1 MAFILTGMKACLYL
15 LLLLA
20 APCFAQHPEIWFDK
34 PATTWTEAL
43 PVGNGRL
50 AAMVHGRT
58 DREIIDLNEESLWAG
73 QPGGN
78 NNPAALANLPA
89 IRQAL
94 FAGNPVQA
102 MALSEKHLLGTPH
115 RMRSYQP
122 LGSLGFEAANKGNIT
137 HFRRSLDLFTGI
149 ATTRYESGG
158 VVWTREVYV
167 SAPDNIVVLRIA
179 VSKPG
184 ALHGK
189 LSLYRQQDA
198 SVRSVGHDLL
208 MEGQLLDPTTPT
220 QGKGGKGMRFAALL
234 QPRLKGGT
242 MVAAHNSLLVEGAT
256 ELVVLLTAATDYH
269 FPTLGFDRTIQPL
282 QTCKKILA
290 AAQPYS
296 EAQVRQR
303 HLAEFSPIMER
314 VMLDLGGQEKNGEPT
329 DNRLKAVQGGTA
341 DPGLDALYF
350 QFGRYLLAAS
360 SRKPGILPANLQ
372 GKWNPYY
379 EAPWNSDYHTNIN
392 LQMNYWHAENTNL
405 PETFGA
411 FTDFL
416 EHYRAP
422 GRVTAKAMYGAKGW
436 TLHHAT
442 DIFGKA
448 GIMDGIQWGTSPLA
462 AAWLC
467 THLWDHFLFSRD
479 TAWLRQKGYPIMKEA
494 AEFVHSF
501 LVPDDQGRLV
511 VAPSMSPENS
521 YKLPDGSIHQ
531 ITYAPAIDVQTVH
544 ALFDGVQ
551 GAAAVL
557 NRDAAFAASLAASQA
572 KLPPLQVSRRY
583 NIVQE
588 WIEDYEEAEPGHRHM
603 SQLIGL
609 YPFSLITPQT
619 PELFA
624 AARRTIERR
633 LQFGGGHTGWSR
645 AWMINFYARLLD
657 GDTAYK
663 HVQLLLQKSTLPN
676 LFDNHPP
683 FQIDGNFG
691 GTAGIAEMLLQSHNA
706 VVALLPALPKAWA
719 SGKVKGLVARGN
731 FIVDMEW
738 QNGKLTGGSILSRKG
753 GSLKLRYNGVVK
765 ELNTRAGDRISL
777 LQLL

>member
-1 MAFILTGMKACLYL
+1 MKACLYL

-34 PATTWTEAL
+34 PAATWTEAL

-58 DREIIDLNEESLWAG
+58 DRELIDLNEESLWAG
-73 QPGGN
+73 QPGPN
-78 NNPAALANLPA
+78 NNPGARAHLAA

-94 FAGNPVQA
+94 FAGDPAQA
-102 MALSEKHLLGTPH
+102 MTLSEQHLLGTPH

-122 LGSLGFEAANKGNIT
+122 LGSLWFEAGNAGGIT
-137 HFRRSLDLFTGI
+137 HFRRSLDLFTGV

-158 VVWTREVYV
+158 VTWTREVYV
-167 SAPDNIVVLRIA
+167 SAPDNVVVFR
-179 VSKPG
+179 VRVDKPG
-184 ALHGK
+184 ALNGK
-189 LSLYRQQDA
+189 LTLYRQQDA
-198 SVRSVGHDLL
+198 TVRTMGNNLL
-208 MEGQLLDPTTPT
+208 MEGQLLDVPTPA

-234 QPRLKGGT
+234 QPRLEGGK
-242 MVAAHNSLLVEGAT
+242 MIAVHNSLLVEGAT
-256 ELVVLLTAATDYH
+256 ELVVVLTAATDYH
-269 FPTLGFDRTIQPL
+269 FASLAFDRNVQPL
-282 QTCKKILA
+282 QTCQKILA
-290 AAQPYS
+290 GIHHRT
-296 EAQVRQR
+296 EAQLKQR
-303 HLAEFSPIMER
+303 HLADFSPIMER
-314 VMLDLGGQEKNGEPT
+314 VALHLGGQERNNQPT
-329 DNRLKAVQGGTA
+329 DKRLKAVQGGAA
-341 DPGLDALYF
+341 DPALDALYF
-350 QFGRYLLAAS
+350 QYGRYLLATS
-360 SRKPGILPANLQ
+360 SRKPGVLPANLQ

-411 FTDFL
+411 FTDFVD
-416 EHYRAP
+416 HYRAP
-422 GRVTAKAMYGAKGW
+422 GRVTAREMYGAKGW
-436 TLHHAT
+436 TIHHST
-442 DIFGKA
+442 DIFGKG

-467 THLWDHFLFSRD
+467 THLWDHFLFSQD

-494 AEFVHSF
+494 AQFVQSF
-501 LVPDDQGRLV
+501 LVPDAKGQLV
-511 VAPSMSPENS
+511 VSPSMSPENS
-521 YKLPDGSIHQ
+521 YKLPDGSSHQ
-531 ITYAPAIDVQTVH
+531 ITYAPAIDIQTIH
-544 ALFDGVQ
+544 ALYNGVR

-557 NRDAAFAASLAASQA
+557 NRDAAFADSLAATQRR
-572 KLPPLQVSRRY
+572 LPPVQVSKRY

-624 AARRTIERR
+624 ASRRTIERR
-633 LQFGGGHTGWSR
+633 LQNGGGHTGWSR
-645 AWMINFYARLLD
+645 AWMINFFARLQD

-691 GTAGIAEMLLQSHNA
+691 GTAGIAEMLLQSHNG

-719 SGKVKGLVARGN
+719 TGTVKGLVARGN
-731 FIVDMEW
+731 FVVDMQW
-738 QNGKLTGGSILSRKG
+738 QDGKLTGGNILSRKG
-753 GSLKLRYNGVVK
+753 GPLKVLYNGQVK
-765 ELNTRAGDRISL
+765 EWNTRAGEAISL
-777 LQLL
+777 GQIL